1 MIKLPRFASSAALA
15 LGVFLSAPAPAA
27 EFELV
32 GREMIRL
39 LQDDHYARLAFNE
52 DLSARFLERYLDTL
66 DGDKTYFLASEVADF
81 KRQHERSLHDHLST
95 QTFMPIADGIFE
107 IYRSRVAG
115 RVSYVRQLI
124 ALDQFD
130 FSEERS
136 VVRDRKDAEWPVDG
150 PALQKIWRENLED
163 LLLSEMIRRER
174 LSARAADSDKPDP
187 FRDSPS
193 VKEKIAFRFGRLLK
207 TVEGTNEED
216 VANYFLSAVT
226 HAYDPHSEYFS
237 ANEMEQFKIDVSNE
251 LVGIGAR
258 LSMND
263 QGETEIFGIV
273 NGGPADRQGDLRLGD
288 RVIAVSPNND
298 GDWID
303 IMFKPITKVIEHV
316 LGEVDAPVVLR
327 VKREVDGED
336 ATLEIAIPRGIVTMK
351 DDLATAKIFAYGS
364 GKSLTKLAII
374 TIPSFY
380 FDFDDTGSR
389 VSVDVERLLARLKKE
404 NIDGLALDLRDNSG
418 GSLPEV
424 QRLTGFFVGRGPVV
438 QVKALNKRPRSL
450 RSLHSKPLYD
460 GPLIVLTNR
469 GSASATEIL
478 AGALQDY
485 NRAVVVGAAATYGK
499 GTVQKVVEIAKTMP
513 IFSDRARAGSLKITF
528 QKYYRVSGSSVQI
541 KGVVPDLILPDLN
554 DAYEVGEG
562 FQKYALPHDVI
573 RPSAGFNPRDR
584 QNLFIKD
591 LHKKNG
597 ERIEKEQYFK
607 YLRDDID
614 RAKAEFAENRSSL
627 NREVRM
633 AELKESE
640 ERRKVRRTEQ
650 IKRFAEVETEDK
662 KTFTTYRLTLDDLEK
677 ESLPL
682 LDLDDHSEDYIRRAV
697 DEVADLE
704 ETLKWPS
711 GIDSV
716 KREGLHVLRDLVDAI
731 RASRLAKIDE

>member
-1 MIKLPRFASSAALA
+1 MIKLSRFASTAALL
-15 LGVFLSAPAPAA
+15 LGIFLSAPAPAA

-32 GREMIRL
+32 GREMTRL
-39 LQDDHYARLAFNE
+39 LQNGHYARLAFNE

-66 DGDKTYFLASEVADF
+66 DGEKTYFLASEVADF
-81 KRQHERSLHDHLST
+81 KRQHERSLHDHIST
-95 QTFMPIADGIFE
+95 KTVMPIAEGIFE

-115 RVSYVRQLI
+115 RVSYVRELI
-124 ALDQFD
+124 ERDEFD
-130 FSEERS
+130 FSEERG
-136 VVRDRKDAEWPVDG
+136 VVRDRKDAEWPADG
-150 PALQKIWRENLED
+150 PALQKIWKENLED
-163 LLLSEMIRRER
+163 MLLSEIIRRER
-174 LSARAADSDKPDP
+174 LQSRASEAGKPDP
-187 FRDSPS
+187 FRDGPS
-193 VKEKIAFRFGRLLK
+193 AKEKIAFRFDRLLK

-226 HAYDPHSEYFS
+226 NAYDPHSEYFS
-237 ANEMEQFKIDVSNE
+237 ANEMEQFKIDLSNE

-263 QGETEIFGIV
+263 QGETEIYGIV
-273 NGGPADRQGDLRLGD
+273 NGGPADRQGDLLLGD
-288 RVIAVSPNND
+288 RVIAVSPKND
-298 GDWID
+298 GEWVD
-303 IMFKPITKVIEHV
+303 IMFKPIGKVIEHI
-316 LGEVDAPVVLR
+316 LGKEDAPAGLR
-327 VKREVDGED
+327 VKRKVDGED
-336 ATLEIAIPRGIVTMK
+336 VILEIAIPRGIVTMK
-351 DDLATAKIFAYGS
+351 DDLATARIYEYGS
-364 GKSLTKLAII
+364 GEILTKLAVI

-389 VSVDVERLLARLKKE
+389 VSVDVERLLSRLMKE
-404 NIDGLALDLRDNSG
+404 GIDGLALDLRNNGG

-424 QRLTGFFVGRGPVV
+424 QRLTGFFIKRGPVV
-438 QVKALNKRPRSL
+438 QVKSLNKQIRSL
-450 RSLHSKPLYD
+450 KSLHRKPLYD

-485 NRAVVVGAAATYGK
+485 NRAVVVGSATTYGK
-499 GTVQKVVEIAKTMP
+499 GTVQKTMDIADYMP
-513 IFSDRARAGSLKITF
+513 IFSDRARAGWLKLTF

-541 KGVVPDLILPDLN
+541 RGVVPDLILPDLN

-573 RPSAGFNPRDR
+573 NPSDFNPRDR
-584 QNLFIKD
+584 QDLFIRD
-591 LHKKNG
+591 LHEKSR
-597 ERIEKEQYFK
+597 ERIDKEQYFK
-607 YLRDDID
+607 YLLEDIG
-614 RAKAEFAENRSSL
+614 RAKAELAKNRISL
-627 NREVRM
+627 NRKTRM

-640 ERRKVRRTEQ
+640 DRRKIRTAER
-650 IKRFAEVETEDK
+650 IERFVGVETEDK
-662 KTFTTYRLTLDDLEK
+662 KTFQTYRLTLDDLEK

-682 LDLDDHSEDYIRRAV
+682 LDLDDRSEDYIRQAI

-731 RASRLAKIDE
+731 RASRIAQIDE